1 MSRTKKV
8 FSVSAINKYIH
19 SMFDQDYL
27 LRTVCVEGEISN
39 LKRDQRGH
47 MYFSIKDE
55 AATLSC
61 VMYAFKQ
68 QNGIKCQ
75 LSNGVKVIVSGKIS
89 VYEKNGTYQLYA
101 DIIEAA
107 GVGDLAQRFEELK
120 KSLAALGLFDAS
132 HKKPIPKYCKKIGVV
147 TAATGAVIHDIVNV
161 GSRRNPY
168 VQFILCPSKV
178 QGEGAAEEIAESIQI
193 LDGFGLDCIIVGRGG
208 GSMEDLWAFNEEI
221 VVRAVYECETPIISA
236 VGHEVDTTLC
246 DYAADLRAP
255 TPSAAAELAVFD
267 INETMAELSDME
279 NRLVSCVFGR
289 LNMEKLKLSNM
300 ENRLKSLH
308 PQHTLAL
315 QRQRLGRCDE
325 LLKRDFSALLDD
337 KRRSLSLNSERMQR
351 DMENMLNRKRQ
362 QFVLLSQR
370 IDSASPVKR
379 LTGGYV
385 YAVDECGRPLTS
397 VGQVQ
402 YGDQIQV
409 RTADGKIAASVEGA
423 SYLDRNHGE

>member
-1 MSRTKKV
+1 MSREKRV
-8 FSVSAINKYIH
+8 FSVSAVNKYIH
-19 SMFDQDYL
+19 GMFDQDYM
-27 LRTVCVEGEISN
+27 LRTISVEGEISN

-47 MYFSIKDE
+47 MYFSLKDE

-68 QNGIKCQ
+68 QNGIRCQ
-75 LSNGVKVIVSGKIS
+75 LQNGVKVIVSGKIS
-89 VYEKNGTYQLYA
+89 VFERNGTYQLYA
-101 DIIEAA
+101 EIIEAA
-107 GVGDLAQRFEELK
+107 GVGNLAQRFEELK
-120 KSLAALGLFDAS
+120 KKLNEQGLFDIS
-132 HKKPIPKYCKKIGVV
+132 HKKPIPKYSKKIGIV
-147 TAATGAVIHDIVNV
+147 TASTGAVIHDIVNV

-168 VQFILCPSKV
+168 VQLILCPSKV
-178 QGEGAAEEIAESIQI
+178 QGEGAAEEIAEGIQI

-236 VGHEVDTTLC
+236 VGHETDTTLC
-246 DYAADLRAP
+246 DYAADMRAP

-267 INETMAELSDME
+267 LNEALAGVSDLERKLIRCME
-279 NRLVSCVFGR
+279 GR
-289 LNMEKLKLSNM
+289 LNTDKLKLSNM
-300 ENRLKSLH
+300 SNRLKTLH
-308 PQHTLAL
+308 PMHTMAL
-315 QRQRLGRCDE
+315 QRQKLDKYDE
-325 LLKRDFSALLDD
+325 LLKRDFEALLTE
-337 KRRSLSLNSERMQR
+337 KRRTLLQDGDRMQR
-351 DMENMLNRKRQ
+351 DMENLMVRKRQ

-397 VGQVQ
+397 VEQVG

-409 RTADGKIAASVEGA
+409 RTADGKIAAYVEGVK
-423 SYLDRNHGE
+423 YLDK